1 MGKWFSFEGSFKNF
15 DAQTIFA
22 SLLRG
27 RPTLGFYTDYDAVRH
42 TFIFDGIAFFP
53 KGSIT
58 TRSLIENEDAFWH
71 VNFCWNNEC
80 TGWYKIES
88 NLSSYFDT
96 TKVDTSSSFIK
107 IIPDIQKK

>member
-42 TFIFDGIAFFP
+42 TFIFD
-53 KGSIT
+53 
-58 TRSLIENEDAFWH
+58 E
-71 VNFCWNNEC
+71 
-80 TGWYKIES
+80 
-88 NLSSYFDT
+88 
-96 TKVDTSSSFIK
+96 
-107 IIPDIQKK
+107 